1 MSTRITLCRDIL
13 EPTYDD
19 CIEDHEGAEPL
30 VAPCKVDKVEG
41 NTCGLAVAA
50 ETVSAEAES
59 SATRQDEMVIRD
71 CCDC

>member
-13 EPTYDD
+13 EPAFDD

-30 VAPCKVDKVEG
+30 IAPCTLEK
-41 NTCGLAVAA
+41 TACGLAAA
-50 ETVSAEAES
+50 TGPVGAEAES
-59 SATRQDEMVIRD
+59 SATHQDEVAIED